1 MLIQIP
7 KVLNAEQLRY
17 MRERLAGAGEAWV
30 DGRATAGHQGAQVK
44 YNLQIAE
51 GSEVGQELGQGV
63 LAALER
69 QPLFISAALPHRI
82 YPPMFN
88 RYEAQGEGKSGMHFG
103 NHVDGS
109 VRLIPGSGE
118 QIRTD
123 ISATLFISAPE
134 DYDGGELIVE
144 DTYGEQR
151 VKLPAGDLVLY
162 PATSRHRVTPVTR
175 GARVASFFW
184 VQSMVRDDARRNLL
198 YELDMAVVRL
208 TQDVPAHDALVTLTG
223 NYHNLLRMW
232 ADV

>member
-1 MLIQIP
+1 MLIRIP
-7 KVLNAEQLRY
+7 QVLNAEQLQY

-51 GSEVGQELGQGV
+51 GSEVGAELGQGV
-63 LAALER
+63 VAALER

-82 YPPMFN
+82 YPPLFN
-88 RYEAQGEGKSGMHFG
+88 RYEAQGEGKAGMHFG

-123 ISATLFISAPE
+123 LSATLFISAPE
-134 DYDGGELIVE
+134 DYDGGELIVQ

-151 VKLPAGDLVLY
+151 VKLPAGDMVLY
-162 PATSRHRVTPVTR
+162 PATSLHRVTPVTR

-184 VQSMVRDDARRNLL
+184 IQSMVRDDVQRALL
-198 YELDMAVVRL
+198 FDLDMSVIRL
-208 TQDVPAHDALVTLTG
+208 TQDAPGHDTLVSLTG
-223 NYHNLLRMW
+223 CYHNLLRMW
-232 ADV
+232 AEV